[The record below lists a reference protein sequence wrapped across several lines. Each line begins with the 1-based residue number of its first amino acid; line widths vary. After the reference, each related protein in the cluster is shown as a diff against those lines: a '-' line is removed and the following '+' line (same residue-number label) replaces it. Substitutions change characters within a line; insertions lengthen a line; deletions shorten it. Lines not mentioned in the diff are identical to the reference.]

1 MINSIFFKIIPSF
14 IRKKVELNPELRRII
29 GNINWLVL
37 EKVLRNLVGLF
48 IFAWVARYLGPE
60 QFGLMN
66 YALSFVALFS
76 VLATL
81 GLNHITIRNIV
92 SNPENKEDYLGT
104 TLLLKFFGS
113 LSMLIIS
120 VIGIALIEPDNT
132 SVQLFVLIVALGYIF
147 KSFDTIDLWF
157 QSQVQS
163 KYSVFSRSIAF
174 VIISI
179 LKIGLVI
186 TQAPL
191 VAFVLMYALDNL
203 LAALLL
209 IYLYHKKVTF
219 SFFEW
224 QVKYDVMK
232 SLLKDS
238 WPLILSGIAVMLYM
252 KIDQVMIGNMLGDS
266 QLGFY
271 SAAVKLSESW
281 YFISMIVSG
290 SVFPAILKTRKKSR
304 ELYLERLQM
313 LYDSFTLVSI
323 SIALIITL
331 LAPFI
336 IHIIYGAEYIEAATI
351 LSIHIWAG
359 VFVFLGVASS
369 KYLVAENLTKISF
382 YRTIIGAITNVVL
395 NIILIPI
402 SGILGAAAATLISYL
417 FSAYIPNLLFKESRI
432 VFIMQTKSFN
442 LFRILRY
449 IK

>member
-1 MINSIFFKIIPSF
+1 
-14 IRKKVELNPELRRII
+14 
-29 GNINWLVL
+29 
-37 EKVLRNLVGLF
+37 
-48 IFAWVARYLGPE
+48 
-60 QFGLMN
+60 
-66 YALSFVALFS
+66 
-76 VLATL
+76 
-81 GLNHITIRNIV
+81 
-92 SNPENKEDYLGT
+92 
-104 TLLLKFFGS
+104 
-113 LSMLIIS
+113 
-120 VIGIALIEPDNT
+120 
-132 SVQLFVLIVALGYIF
+132 
-147 KSFDTIDLWF
+147 
-157 QSQVQS
+157 
-163 KYSVFSRSIAF
+163 
-174 VIISI
+174 
-179 LKIGLVI
+179 
-186 TQAPL
+186 
-191 VAFVLMYALDNL
+191 
-203 LAALLL
+203 
-209 IYLYHKKVTF
+209 
-219 SFFEW
+219 
-224 QVKYDVMK
+224 
-232 SLLKDS
+232 
-238 WPLILSGIAVMLYM
+238 M

>member
-1 MINSIFFKIIPSF
+1 
-14 IRKKVELNPELRRII
+14 
-29 GNINWLVL
+29 
-37 EKVLRNLVGLF
+37 
-48 IFAWVARYLGPE
+48 
-60 QFGLMN
+60 
-66 YALSFVALFS
+66 
-76 VLATL
+76 
-81 GLNHITIRNIV
+81 
-92 SNPENKEDYLGT
+92 
-104 TLLLKFFGS
+104 
-113 LSMLIIS
+113 MLIIS

-179 LKIGLVI
+179 FKIGLVI

-266 QLGFY
+266 QLGVY
-271 SAAVKLSESW
+271 SAAVKLSEAW
-281 YFISMIVSG
+281 YFIPMIVSG
-290 SVFPAILKTRKKSR
+290 SVFPAILNTRKKSR
-304 ELYLERLQM
+304 ELYLERMQM
-313 LYDSFTLVSI
+313 LYDSFTLFTIFV
-323 SIALIITL
+323 ALITTFV
-331 LAPFI
+331 APFV
-336 IHIIYGAEYIEAATI
+336 IHIIYGVEYIEAAAV

-359 VFVFLGVASS
+359 IFVFLGVASS

-382 YRTIIGAITNVVL
+382 YRTFIGAITNLTL
-395 NIILIPI
+395 NFILIPEH
-402 SGILGAAAATLISYL
+402 GILGAAIATLISYGISTFCIL
-417 FSAYIPNLLFKESRI
+417 IPTEGRVAGFGLLR
-432 VFIMQTKSFN
+432 SFN
-442 LFRILRY
+442 LVLIF
-449 IK
+449 KKVTK